1 MNTTYIIINVSELP
15 LVHFD
20 DVLENSTNT
29 LRYSL
34 DGTKTIVKWQGSD
47 PDFLKDLTTV
57 EGPYT
62 LQEILPILEGT
73 EWTEPEE

>member
-20 DVLENSTNT
+20 DVLENSTST

-34 DGTKTIVKWQGSD
+34 DETKTIIKWQGSD
-47 PDFLKDLTTV
+47 PDFLKDLTTI
-57 EGPYT
+57 EGPYI
-62 LQEILPILEGT
+62 LQEILPILGGT
-73 EWTEPEE
+73 EWTEPEI

>member
-1 MNTTYIIINVSELP
+1 MNTTYIIINVSELT

-20 DVLENSTNT
+20 DVLETSTNT

-34 DGTKTIVKWQGSD
+34 DGTKTVIKWNGQT
-47 PDFLKDLTTV
+47 PDFVENLTTM

-62 LQEILPILEGT
+62 LQEILPILAGT
-73 EWTEPEE
+73 DWTEADI

>member
-29 LRYSL
+29 LSYSL

-62 LQEILPILEGT
+62 LQEILPILGGT
-73 EWTEPEE
+73 EWTEPEI

>member
-1 MNTTYIIINVSELP
+1 MNNIYIIIDVSELP

-20 DVLENSTNT
+20 DILESFTST

-34 DGTKTIVKWQGSD
+34 DGTKTVVKWRGPT
-47 PDFLKDLTTV
+47 PDFVKNLTTI

-62 LQEILPILEGT
+62 LEEILPILDGI
-73 EWTEPEE
+73 EWTEPEI

>member
-1 MNTTYIIINVSELP
+1 MNTSYIIINVSELP

-34 DGTKTIVKWQGSD
+34 DGTKTVIKWNGQT
-47 PDFLKDLTTV
+47 PDFVENLTTM

-62 LQEILPILEGT
+62 LQEILPILAGT
-73 EWTEPEE
+73 DWTEPEI

>member
-1 MNTTYIIINVSELP
+1 MTTTYIIINVSELP

-20 DVLENSTNT
+20 DVLETSTNT

-34 DGTKTIVKWQGSD
+34 DGTKTIIKWQD
-47 PDFLKDLTTV
+47 DTPNFVQNLTNI

-62 LQEILPILEGT
+62 IEEILPILAGT
-73 EWTEPEE
+73 DWTEADI

>member
-20 DVLENSTNT
+20 DILEFSNNT

-34 DGTKTIVKWQGSD
+34 DGTKTVVKWHGIP
-47 PDFLKDLTTV
+47 PDFVKNLTTI

-62 LQEILPILEGT
+62 LEEILPILDGI
-73 EWTEPEE
+73 EWTEPET